1 MFKRML
7 EIRTWMYAC
16 CIVLGVSAALSSA
29 GISQE
34 GEDEDRAVEIAS
46 LFPDPGSEELYRVA
60 DSVRVYSDQEL
71 FDFINGGAPIFLEY
85 GFRRAAIQ
93 RYALSTGSSVSAE
106 IYEMGSSAAAYG
118 IFSFQ
123 SVGVERGSGP
133 GDGGVVGSYYVS
145 FWKER
150 YLVTV
155 TGEDETAET
164 REILMDLARSIEQKI
179 AGRGTV
185 PELARL
191 LDSGNLGCLEHVY
204 IRGNMGLYGN
214 FVFDTEDIFGVQEGV
229 VLRCPDSKLVVLRY
243 DSERT
248 AAEWFRN
255 GRDQIRKS
263 SQFSVLSGGGGVLVL
278 EGPGNT
284 SIRIQQFQNNLLI
297 VRGSDS
303 EHMTSLLERAETL
316 LVKER

>member
-1 MFKRML
+1 ML
-7 EIRTWMYAC
+7 E
-16 CIVLGVSAALSSA
+16 VSALVRPYFIAVGASAVLSTA

-34 GEDEDRAVEIAS
+34 GEGAAPAAEIAS
-46 LFPDPGSEELYRVA
+46 LFPEPGPDEPFQVA
-60 DSVRVYSDQEL
+60 DSIRVFSDEEL
-71 FDFINGGAPIFLEY
+71 FDFINGGAPIFFEY

-93 RYALSTGSSVSAE
+93 RYELRTGSSVSAE
-106 IYEMGSSAAAYG
+106 IYEMESPAAAYG

-123 SVGVERGSGP
+123 SVGVQRGSGP

-164 REILMDLARSIEQKI
+164 KQILLQLSRSIERKI
-179 AGRGTV
+179 PGRGTP

-191 LDSGNLGCLEHVY
+191 LDSQDLGCLDHVY

-214 FVFDTEDIFGVQEGV
+214 FVFDTEDFFGVKEGI
-229 VLRCPDSKLVVLRY
+229 VLRCPDAKLVILRY
-243 DSERT
+243 DSEQT
-248 AAEWFRN
+248 AAEWFRK
-255 GRDQIRKS
+255 GRGRIGES
-263 SQFSVLSGGGGVLVL
+263 SQFTLASGEGGVLIL
-278 EGPGNT
+278 EGSGNT
-284 SIRIQQFQNNLLI
+284 SIHIQQFRNNLLM

-303 EHMTSLLERAETL
+303 DQMKSLLEKAETL
-316 LVKER
+316 LAEER

>member
-1 MFKRML
+1 MCTCF
-7 EIRTWMYAC
+7 I
-16 CIVLGVSAALSSA
+16 ILGASAALSSA
-29 GISQE
+29 GTFQE
-34 GEDEDRAVEIAS
+34 GEDEAPAVEIEL
-46 LFPDPGSEELYRVA
+46 LFPKPGLKEQFQVA
-60 DSVRVYSDQEL
+60 GSVRVFSDEEL

-85 GFRRAAIQ
+85 GFRRVAIQ

-106 IYEMGSSAAAYG
+106 IYEMEGPAAAYG

-155 TGEDETAET
+155 TGEDETAGT
-164 REILMDLARSIEQKI
+164 RKILLEIAHSIEQKI
-179 AGRGTV
+179 AGRGKV

-191 LDSGNLGCLEHVY
+191 LDSGNLGCLEQVY

-229 VLRCPDSKLVVLRY
+229 VLRYPDSKFVVIRY
-243 DSERT
+243 ESEQT
-248 AAEWFRN
+248 AVDWFRN
-255 GRDQIRKS
+255 GREGISKS
-263 SQFSVLSGGGGVLVL
+263 SQFTVVSGGGGVLVL
-278 EGPGNT
+278 EGRGNT
-284 SIRIQQFQNNLLI
+284 SIRIQQVQNNLLM
-297 VRGSDS
+297 VRGRDS
-303 EHMTSLLERAETL
+303 EHMTFLLERAATL
-316 LVKER
+316 LAKER

>member
-1 MFKRML
+1 M
-7 EIRTWMYAC
+7 EIE
-16 CIVLGVSAALSSA
+16 L
-29 GISQE
+29 
-34 GEDEDRAVEIAS
+34 
-46 LFPDPGSEELYRVA
+46 LFPEPGLKEPVQVA
-60 DSVRVYSDQEL
+60 DSVRVFSEEEL

-106 IYEMGSSAAAYG
+106 IYEMEGPAAAYG

-164 REILMDLARSIEQKI
+164 REILLELAHSIEQKI

-185 PELARL
+185 PELAGL

-243 DSERT
+243 DSEQT
-248 AAEWFRN
+248 AVEWFRN
-255 GRDQIRKS
+255 GRDRIRKS

-284 SIRIQQFQNNLLI
+284 SIRIQQVQNNLLM
-297 VRGSDS
+297 VRGRDS
-303 EHMTSLLERAETL
+303 EHMTSLLERAVTL
-316 LVKER
+316 LVTER

>member
-1 MFKRML
+1 M
-7 EIRTWMYAC
+7 EIE
-16 CIVLGVSAALSSA
+16 L
-29 GISQE
+29 
-34 GEDEDRAVEIAS
+34 
-46 LFPDPGSEELYRVA
+46 LFPEPGLKEPVQVA
-60 DSVRVYSDQEL
+60 DSVRVFSEEEL

-106 IYEMGSSAAAYG
+106 IYEMEGPAAAYG

-164 REILMDLARSIEQKI
+164 REILLELAHSIEQKI

-185 PELARL
+185 PELAGL

-243 DSERT
+243 ESEQT
-248 AAEWFRN
+248 AVEWFRN
-255 GRDQIRKS
+255 GRDRIRKS

-284 SIRIQQFQNNLLI
+284 SIRIQQVQNNLLM
-297 VRGSDS
+297 VRGRDS
-303 EHMTSLLERAETL
+303 EHMTSLLERAVTL
-316 LVKER
+316 LVTER